1 MDFQEISELEKRVL
15 IPTYDRLPILAVG
28 GEGCYLYDDAGK
40 KYLDFLG
47 GLAVNSLGYAH
58 PEIMAVLRDER
69 EALLHVSNLVY
80 HRYQAPLAREL
91 ARLTGLD
98 RAFFSNSGTEAV
110 DGALKLARAY
120 ARKRHPAE
128 PFERYEI
135 LAVENSFHGR
145 TFGALAATWPA
156 KYRQPFE
163 PLVPGVRFVRQNDVG
178 HLAESFGPRTAAVI
192 VEVIQGEGGVVELK
206 EDFLKAAQEFARA
219 NDALLIA
226 DEIQCGLGRTGRW
239 FAFQKFDLSPD
250 VVLVAKPLAAGLPLA
265 AIVAREAVA
274 EALAP
279 GMHGTTFGGG
289 PLQCRLALKVLEILG
304 RPGFLARVSE
314 VGGYLRLRLE
324 ELKEEFPVI
333 RTVRGGGLMVA
344 AELAAP
350 AKAVVRQALEA
361 GVLLNSTQEKV
372 LRFLPPLIVER
383 RHVDELVRVL
393 KPILAALSGPLVEA
407 RVSGQAGP
415 EKKEVPA

>member
-1 MDFQEISELEKRVL
+1 MNFQEISELEKRVL
-15 IPTYDRLPILAVG
+15 VPTYDRLPILAVG
-28 GEGCYLYDDAGK
+28 GEGCYLYDEAGK
-40 KYLDFLG
+40 KYLDFLA

-69 EALLHVSNLVY
+69 ETLLHVSNLLY
-80 HRYQAPLAREL
+80 HRYQAPLAAEL

-98 RAFFSNSGTEAV
+98 RAFFANSGTEAV
-110 DGALKLARAY
+110 EGALKLARAY
-120 ARKRHPAE
+120 ARKRHPGE

-145 TFGALAATWPA
+145 TFGALAATWPS

-163 PLVPGVRFVRQNDVG
+163 PLVPGVRFVRQNDVA
-178 HLAESFGPRTAAVI
+178 HLVESFGPRTAAVI
-192 VEVIQGEGGVVELK
+192 VEVIQGEGGVVELR
-206 EDFLKAAQEFARA
+206 EDFLKAAQELSRA
-219 NDALLIA
+219 NDSLLVA

-239 FAFQKFDLSPD
+239 FAFQKFGISPD

-274 EALAP
+274 QAFSP

-314 VGGYLRLRLE
+314 VGGYLRRRLE
-324 ELKEEFPVI
+324 ELKQEFPVI
-333 RTVRGGGLMVA
+333 RTVRGEGLMVA
-344 AELAAP
+344 AELGAP
-350 AKAVVRQALEA
+350 CKAVVRQALEA
-361 GVLLNSTQEKV
+361 GVLLNCTQEKV
-372 LRFLPPLIVER
+372 LRFLPPLVVER
-383 RHVDELVRVL
+383 QHVEELLRVL
-393 KPILAALSGPLVEA
+393 KPILAALSAPPAEA
-407 RVSGQAGP
+407 SA